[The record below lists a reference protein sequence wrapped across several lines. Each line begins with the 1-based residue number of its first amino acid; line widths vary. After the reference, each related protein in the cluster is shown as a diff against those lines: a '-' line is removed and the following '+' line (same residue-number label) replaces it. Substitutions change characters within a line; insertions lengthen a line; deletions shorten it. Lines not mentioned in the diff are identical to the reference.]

1 MGKSPQAAFT
11 EGSVMLVLSRRPR
24 ETIRIGADITLTII
38 EIQGNHVRVGIE
50 APRQHKILR
59 GELNVRPP
67 ALHRSVSQSQSETPP
82 GSEAETTL
90 LAGPLEFSLCII
102 CD

>member
-1 MGKSPQAAFT
+1 
-11 EGSVMLVLSRRPR
+11 MLVLSRRPR
-24 ETIRIGADITLTII
+24 ETIRIGDDITLTII
-38 EIQGNHVRVGIE
+38 EIQGNHVRLGIE

-67 ALHRSVSQSQSETPP
+67 AMPHRSVSQSQSETPP
-82 GSEAETTL
+82 GSEPETAP
-90 LAGPLEFSLCII
+90 LAGPLEFSLCIV

>member
-1 MGKSPQAAFT
+1 
-11 EGSVMLVLSRRPR
+11 MLVLSRRPR
-24 ETIRIGADITLTII
+24 ETIRIGNDITLTIV

-59 GELNVRPP
+59 GELELRPP
-67 ALHRSVSQSQSETPP
+67 ALSLSNGGKPDCSVSRSEPETPA
-82 GSEAETTL
+82 GSEPETAP
-90 LAGPLEFSLCII
+90 LAGRGELWLCTV